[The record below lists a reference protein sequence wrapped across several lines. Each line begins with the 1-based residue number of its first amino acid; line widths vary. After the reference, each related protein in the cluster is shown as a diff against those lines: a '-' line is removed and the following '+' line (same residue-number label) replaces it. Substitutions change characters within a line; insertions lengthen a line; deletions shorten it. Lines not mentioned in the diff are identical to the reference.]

1 MQKILSFFVVLFS
14 FLSLSADWGE
24 ELCEDQTCSGHGE
37 CQDDGENEWCVCDEG
52 YIADG
57 LDCILGCNGV
67 TCSGH
72 GVCSV
77 VSGAEV
83 CTCEAGFSATG
94 LNCILNEASTVDTLA
109 ILNETECYNT
119 GNCHYRLIFATGAY
133 SFTPAIS
140 SLYDIIVNV
149 LDSENVW
156 HNYRKTVAQCVTEGV
171 CDNVDAQYID
181 FRFQHSVNG
190 NQYVT
195 VELLG
200 NGDDASDDMYHDVLI
215 NYCYGVDCGSGG
227 SCDGTSGYPVCTC
240 EEGYVLRGGI
250 CEEGWFE
257 DENLAAAVVELLQ
270 YKGYDVE
277 TETDIEPEML
287 SDIESL
293 PLKGKNI
300 SSLVGIGLFSSLS
313 TLDISD
319 NNIHDLSPLADC
331 TGLQALNISGNPAND
346 LSPLI
351 ALPLFS
357 IDISYSGVYNLNPL
371 VSVTS
376 LGEIIFA
383 GSGEGRHGIIRPG
396 STSVPQWLAG
406 ENLTGCNELSLYD
419 MSGSRVGKIEIN
431 TGCSVHGSCV
441 LG

>member
-1 MQKILSFFVVLFS
+1 MQKLFSLFVVLFS
-14 FLSLSADWGE
+14 LSLFGGWGAD
-24 ELCEDQTCSGHGE
+24 LCEDVTCSGHGE

-57 LDCILGCNGV
+57 MECILGCNGV

-83 CTCEAGFSATG
+83 CTCEAGFHASG
-94 LNCILNEASTVDTLA
+94 LNCILDEASTVDTLA
-109 ILNETECYNT
+109 ILNSTECYNT

-133 SFTPAIS
+133 DFTPSIA

-181 FRFQHSVNG
+181 FWFQHNVNG

-195 VELLG
+195 VEILG

-215 NYCYGVDCGSGG
+215 DYCYGVNCGTGG
-227 SCDGTSGYPVCTC
+227 TCDDSLGYPVCTC
-240 EEGYVLRGGI
+240 GEGYVLRDNY

-257 DENLAAAVVELLQ
+257 DENLAAAVIELLQ
-270 YKGYDVE
+270 YEGYEVE
-277 TETDIEPEML
+277 TETDIELEML
-287 SDIESL
+287 EGITHL
-293 PLKGKNI
+293 ALRGKNI

-313 TLDISD
+313 VLDISE
-319 NNIHDLSPLADC
+319 NNISDLSPLS
-331 TGLQALNISGNPAND
+331 N
-346 LSPLI
+346 
-351 ALPLFS
+351 
-357 IDISYSGVYNLNPL
+357 
-371 VSVTS
+371 
-376 LGEIIFA
+376 
-383 GSGEGRHGIIRPG
+383 
-396 STSVPQWLAG
+396 
-406 ENLTGCNELSLYD
+406 
-419 MSGSRVGKIEIN
+419 
-431 TGCSVHGSCV
+431 
-441 LG
+441 